1 MILEG
6 TTSSG
11 AVVPVQVTTDGKV
24 VALGETGPEGP
35 AGPQGPEGPPGPGGS
50 NWVQDGIDLHPATDA
65 AEVNLDA
72 PLKFANAL
80 YHYASI
86 DGSSDGSG
94 SAGRLGFFTTPNG
107 STAPVERVRIANDGT
122 VRTFGDSNGLLAS
135 SNAAASDSVIV
146 LQVRHSA
153 TNVLGTGGTVSF
165 RVASNGDV
173 QNTNNSYGAISDIK
187 LKENIV
193 DAKSQWDDIKG
204 LRLVNYNFKA
214 ETGNQTHK
222 QLGLIAQEVEKF
234 CPGLVGE
241 IEETDAD
248 GKRTGEITKSV
259 AYSVVYMK
267 AVGALQEAMKRIE
280 ALENK
285 LSSYK

>member
-11 AVVPVQVTTDGKV
+11 AVVPVQVTGDGKV
-24 VALGETGPEGP
+24 VALGETGP
-35 AGPQGPEGPPGPGGS
+35 QGPEGPEGPMGPPGPGSS
-50 NWVQDGIDLHPATDA
+50 NWIQDGIDLHPATDG

-86 DGSSDGSG
+86 DGLSDGSG
-94 SAGRLGFFTTPNG
+94 STGRLSFFTTPDG
-107 STAPVERVRIANDGT
+107 GTTPVERFRITSGGLARLYCSDGSGI
-122 VRTFGDSNGLLAS
+122 RLIDSEPGSQLNTLISGS
-135 SNAAASDSVIV
+135 HGGTSV
-146 LQVRHSA
+146 
-153 TNVLGTGGTVSF
+153 TDEGTVSF
-165 RVASNGDV
+165 VVRTNGNV
-173 QNTNNSYGAISDIK
+173 LNTNNSYGSLSDLK

-193 DAKSQWDDIKG
+193 DARSQWDDIKR

-214 ETGNQTHK
+214 ETGADTNK
-222 QLGLIAQEVEKF
+222 QLGLIAQEVEKV
-234 CPGLVGE
+234 CPGLVDE

-248 GKRTGEITKSV
+248 GKRTGEITKCV
-259 AYSVVYMK
+259 TYSLLYIK
-267 AVGALQEAMKRIE
+267 AVGALQEAMQRIE
-280 ALENK
+280 SLENK